1 MAGFLKPKLF
11 MLSRKI
17 LIVDDDYDDCELLK
31 ESLSTKGITECII
44 VQSAEDALKKLDELE
59 SLPDLIV
66 LDLHM
71 PKTGGV
77 EFLTTLKNH
86 SRFKDIDVIIYS
98 SSVLTVHKKEV
109 LAIGA
114 KEFIQKP
121 IEVKEFEEIVEK
133 MLKS

>member
-1 MAGFLKPKLF
+1 